1 MLYIEKKIK
10 TGLAASFL
18 LIDYSKKKTS
28 VLLVACIFFLTGCNG
43 NHTEI
48 VYTGLVMGTTYEVK
62 IVTTKKNDPK
72 LRNIIDARLQKMN
85 RIFTTY
91 DDTSELMVFNSSPLN
106 APQAVSSEMIDV
118 LRVSQEIFIKS
129 RGSFDPTV
137 WSLVDLWGFGAVP
150 SNHVIPDHDSISN
163 LLALVG
169 LNNISIEEDNNLVA
183 RLRDV
188 KLDLSAIAKGYAADS
203 VSELLNS
210 MGIDSYLVE
219 VGGELRIKGKKA
231 NGKNW
236 HIAIEK
242 PYVSIDGVQAIIQ
255 VTDSGVATSGDYRNY
270 FEENGKRYSHTI
282 DPRTGYPISH
292 NLVSAT
298 VIADTAAK
306 ADAFSTAMMVLGP
319 EDAIDIA
326 EENNLAVY
334 LVIKNSNGFDVVF
347 SKAFAPFI
355 IGE

>member
-1 MLYIEKKIK
+1 MSYIEKKIK
-10 TGLAASFL
+10 TGLLASFL
-18 LIDYSKKKTS
+18 LVGFSKRETS
-28 VLLVACIFFLTGCNG
+28 VFLVACLFLLTGCNS
-43 NHTEI
+43 NHTEL

-62 IVTTKKNDPK
+62 IVTTKKIDPK
-72 LRNIIDARLQKMN
+72 LGSVIDAQLQKMN

-91 DDTSELMVFNSSPLN
+91 NNTSELMVFNFSPLN
-106 APQAVSSEMIDV
+106 VPQAVSSEMMDV
-118 LRVSQEIFIKS
+118 LQISQEIFIKS
-129 RGSFDPTV
+129 EGSFDPTV
-137 WSLVDLWGFGAVP
+137 SSLVDLWGFGAVL
-150 SNHVIPDHDSISN
+150 SNHVIPDHDAISN
-163 LLALVG
+163 LLPLVG
-169 LNNISIEEDNNLVA
+169 LNQISIENNNNLVT
-183 RLRDV
+183 RLRDI
-188 KLDLSAIAKGYAADS
+188 KLDLSAVAKGYAADS
-203 VSELLNS
+203 VSEILNT
-210 MGIDSYLVE
+210 MGIDGYLIE

-242 PYVSIDGVQAIIQ
+242 PYISVDGVQEVIQ
-255 VTDSGVATSGDYRNY
+255 ITDSGVATSGDYRNY
-270 FEENGKRYSHTI
+270 FEKNGKRYSHTI
-282 DPRTGYPISH
+282 DPRTGYPINH

-326 EENNLAVY
+326 EENDLAVY